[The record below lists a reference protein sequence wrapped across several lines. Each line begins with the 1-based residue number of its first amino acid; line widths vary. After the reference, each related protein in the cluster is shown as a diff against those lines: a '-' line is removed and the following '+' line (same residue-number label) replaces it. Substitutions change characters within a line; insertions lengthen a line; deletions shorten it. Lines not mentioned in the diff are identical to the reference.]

1 MCQALFKH
9 LCVFSVAKLRQTLC
23 YPRTIAHQT
32 PLSMGF
38 PMQEYWSMLPFSS
51 PGDLPDPGIKHRSP
65 AWQADFFYHCTPPGS
80 PFKHLR
86 DIVIK
91 QG

>member
-9 LCVFSVAKLRQTLC
+9 LCVCSVAKLCQTLC
-23 YPRTIAHQT
+23 YPRTVVHQA

-51 PGDLPDPGIKHRSP
+51 PGDLPNPGIEPWSP
-65 AWQADFFYHCTPPGS
+65 AGRGSLPSELPGN
-80 PFKHLR
+80 FQNHIEEQNNYLTH
-86 DIVIK
+86 
-91 QG
+91 

>member
-9 LCVFSVAKLRQTLC
+9 LCVCSVAKLCQTLC
-23 YPRTIAHQT
+23 YPRTVVHQA

-51 PGDLPDPGIKHRSP
+51 PGDLPGPGIKHRSP
-65 AWQADFFYHCTPPGS
+65 SWQADSLPLHTTWEAR
-80 PFKHLR
+80 LNT
-86 DIVIK
+86 
-91 QG
+91 

>member
-23 YPRTIAHQT
+23 YPRTIAHQA

-65 AWQADFFYHCTPPGS
+65 AWQADSLPLHTTWEA
-80 PFKHLR
+80 HLNT
-86 DIVIK
+86 
-91 QG
+91 